1 MKEILKITIPLSYM
15 TYKSEI
21 LERTLICNDTLLA
34 NVEGHPMKLHWNNSV
49 LWKPDSLKRLNT
61 VELYISSLMWK
72 GMGTT
77 DCVDKI
83 KTLLFK
89 N

>member
-34 NVEGHPMKLHWNNSV
+34 NVEGHPMKLH
-49 LWKPDSLKRLNT
+49 
-61 VELYISSLMWK
+61 
-72 GMGTT
+72 
-77 DCVDKI
+77 
-83 KTLLFK
+83 
-89 N
+89 